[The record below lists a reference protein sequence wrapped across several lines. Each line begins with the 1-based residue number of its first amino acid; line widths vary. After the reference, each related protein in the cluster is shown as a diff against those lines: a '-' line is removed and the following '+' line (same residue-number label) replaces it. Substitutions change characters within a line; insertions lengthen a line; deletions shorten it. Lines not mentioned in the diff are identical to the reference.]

1 MKTETIS
8 IVYST
13 EDPEAELII
22 QTQDPDIVALAT
34 LMGASESEYDSDVL
48 VVTDSRELNNFAVDN
63 DLTIYNCYGKEADT
77 EST

>member
-1 MKTETIS
+1 MKTETIY

-13 EDPEAELII
+13 EDPEADLLIE
-22 QTQDPDIVALAT
+22 TQDPDIVALAT

-63 DLTIYNCYGKEADT
+63 DLTIYNC
-77 EST
+77 